1 MSDVDLSVYD
11 LEFAELVHLSK
22 SENAGD
28 LTIVIRCPKQ
38 PSLIGSLTR
47 VFRRVRYS
55 EGDFRDLQLCFSSI
69 SNVDESLMSQGY
81 QLGQV
86 APQQWPEALMHA
98 QYEVRDVSRHID
110 TEDGG
115 RFHLE
120 VEGFYL
126 DFNYEHC
133 AAHEGSVVADAPRDR
148 RDERVTTGDA
158 RKEASIRYRGATV
171 YRPGATASCRSEALN
186 VLRTRELRRRHLLAR
201 RAFGRRP
208 HSRDVY
214 RPHGLTATILNSR

>member
-47 VFRRVRYS
+47 VFRRNRYS
-55 EGDFRDLQLCFSSI
+55 ESDFRDLQLSFSSI
-69 SNVDESLMSQGY
+69 SNIDENLMSRGY
-81 QLGQV
+81 QLSRLG
-86 APQQWPEALMHA
+86 PQQWTEALMHA

-133 AAHEGSVVADAPRDR
+133 AAQEGSVIADIPRDR
-148 RDERVTTGDA
+148 HTDG
-158 RKEASIRYRGATV
+158 
-171 YRPGATASCRSEALN
+171 
-186 VLRTRELRRRHLLAR
+186 
-201 RAFGRRP
+201 
-208 HSRDVY
+208 
-214 RPHGLTATILNSR
+214 